1 MVSVGSLWVMEK
13 KNERKKKQKKQ
24 MDQRKKM

>member
-13 KNERKKKQKKQ
+13 KNERKEKKPKWING
-24 MDQRKKM
+24 KKM